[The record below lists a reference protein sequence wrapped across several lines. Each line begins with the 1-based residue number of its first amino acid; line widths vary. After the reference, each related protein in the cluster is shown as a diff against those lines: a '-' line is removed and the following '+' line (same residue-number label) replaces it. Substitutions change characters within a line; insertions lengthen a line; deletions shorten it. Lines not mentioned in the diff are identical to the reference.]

1 MCSGVSRIHLCIC
14 VLGIVLNIYMYLYVI
29 TDDRRETCKI
39 GYSSDP
45 DRRVAELNVGNPNRL
60 LVEHRVR
67 VPEDRVQA
75 LERKLHFELGHCRVQ
90 GEWFRV
96 PARRAAGLLDFCVI
110 RWLDDPLVK

>member
-1 MCSGVSRIHLCIC
+1 
-14 VLGIVLNIYMYLYVI
+14 MYLYVI

-39 GYSSDP
+39 GYSEDP
-45 DRRVAELNVGNPNRL
+45 DRRVAELNVGNPLRL

-67 VPEDRVQA
+67 VPEHRA
-75 LERKLHFELGHCRVQ
+75 RAMERKLHFELGHCRVQ

-110 RWLDDPLVK
+110 RWLDDPTVK